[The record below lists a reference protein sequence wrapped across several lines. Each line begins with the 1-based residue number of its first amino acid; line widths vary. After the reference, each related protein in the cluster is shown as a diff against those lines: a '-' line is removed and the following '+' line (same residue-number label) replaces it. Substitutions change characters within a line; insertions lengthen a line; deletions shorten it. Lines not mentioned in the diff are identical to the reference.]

1 MNDKNLKITVVGIG
15 GGAQKA
21 VDYLFLNNKLSN
33 IKFALINSDKK
44 FLECA
49 KTENKLLI
57 HGENKKFYGLGCGGD
72 LKTGEEYAEFCIDKI
87 EQLFTDTDIAVLISC
102 FGGGC
107 GTGATPVIAK
117 LLKSKGIKTI
127 AIITKPFYF
136 EGELRATKTN
146 LGINKL
152 NKYVD
157 KIIDLENQD
166 LIETLEQK
174 TSLKEIFDYSNKKI
188 TEIFK
193 KEIDKIINGK

>member
-1 MNDKNLKITVVGIG
+1 MNNKNLKITVVGIG
-15 GGAQKA
+15 GGAQKTI
-21 VDYLFLNNKLSN
+21 DYLFLNNKSSN
-33 IKFALINSDKK
+33 IKFALINSDKE

-57 HGENKKFYGLGCGGD
+57 HGGNKKFYGLGCGGD

-87 EQLFTDTDIAVLISC
+87 EQLFTETNVAVLISC

-107 GTGATPVIAK
+107 GTGTTPVIAK

-127 AIITKPFYF
+127 AIITRPFNF
-136 EGELRATKTN
+136 EGDLRATKTN

-152 NKYVD
+152 DKYAD
-157 KIIDLENQD
+157 KIIDLENQN
-166 LIETLEQK
+166 LLETLEQK
-174 TSLKEIFDYSNKKI
+174 TSLKEVFDYSNQKI

-193 KEIDKIINGK
+193 KEIDKL